1 MVTRIE
7 LSLAAQLEPGLSRV
21 SQRGSNTGL
30 CSATLPRPIGHA
42 QAPLREQTR
51 DSGIVLL
58 YMRRQ
63 NAPRRESFRPCLRNL
78 TGRFRDRHF

>member
-1 MVTRIE
+1 MVTRME

-51 DSGIVLL
+51 DSGIE
-58 YMRRQ
+58 R
-63 NAPRRESFRPCLRNL
+63 S
-78 TGRFRDRHF
+78 G